1 MVKEWKMVG
10 RVLNMNLE
18 YGLTLHDFSVAQW
31 IERPPGVWEVIS
43 SNPVDDSGFLPPARV
58 MQFI

>member
-1 MVKEWKMVG
+1 MVG